1 MRASYMPVIL
11 GLAAA
16 ILLFALVDRF
26 APWLLP

>member
-1 MRASYMPVIL
+1 MTSYSAMFL

-16 ILLFALVDRF
+16 VLLFALVDRF